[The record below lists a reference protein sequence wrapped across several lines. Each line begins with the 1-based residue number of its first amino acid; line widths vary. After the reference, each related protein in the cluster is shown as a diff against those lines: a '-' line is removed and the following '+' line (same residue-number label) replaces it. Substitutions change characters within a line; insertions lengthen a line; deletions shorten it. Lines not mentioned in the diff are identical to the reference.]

1 MQLRSS
7 GISIKGINSGNSAS
21 HIGMQTRSKKKST
34 EIAIKGNF
42 SASIAINSTVIRTS
56 HSENASRLE
65 VKPMAM

>member
-7 GISIKGINSGNSAS
+7 SILIKGINSGNSAS

-42 SASIAINSTVIRTS
+42 SASIESFQ